1 MGNYKILVYFG
12 MALILF
18 GAGYSVYQSGYN
30 SGVNAEKLLT
40 ANLISDQRNDYDK
53 SVRLVAEYSNSIQMA
68 LYKAEEAAAS
78 RSIVEASESKSVEK
92 EVDNYVRQEIEN
104 RSVIWLSGCWIR
116 LHDKAATIAAEM
128 PRSDSDSKAACMD
141 DASAAK
147 SSGYRPEGYYSAG
160 EALRIVTQNYEIA
173 RQWRRQLV
181 ALQERERK
189 ISELSFDNWK
199 QLN

>member
-12 MALILF
+12 MVLILF

-53 SVRLVAEYSNSIQMA
+53 SVRLVAEYSNSIQRA
-68 LYKAEEAAAS
+68 LYKAEEVAAS
-78 RSIVEASESKSVEK
+78 RSIVEVGESKSVEK

-104 RSVIWLSGCWIR
+104 KSVIWLSGCWIR
-116 LHDKAATIAAEM
+116 LHDKAATITAEM
-128 PRSDSDSKAACMD
+128 PRSDNNRKAACMG
-141 DASAAK
+141 DASAAR
-147 SSGYRPEGYYSAG
+147 SSDYRPEGYYSAG
-160 EALRIVTQNYEIA
+160 EALKIVTQNYEIA
-173 RQWRRQLV
+173 RQWRRQLI